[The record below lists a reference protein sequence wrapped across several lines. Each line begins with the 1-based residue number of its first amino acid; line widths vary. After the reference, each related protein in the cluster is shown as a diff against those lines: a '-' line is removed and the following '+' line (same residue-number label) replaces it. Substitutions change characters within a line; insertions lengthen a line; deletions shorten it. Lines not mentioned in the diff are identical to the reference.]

1 MSCQSVCKLCPRL
14 IISESVLFDP
24 TTNNLDITIP
34 DNGYRNCDIV
44 CIVVS
49 QTIPTSTTINALVS
63 VVVGGTR
70 FPLVKCDCTQ
80 ATACE
85 IQTRTK
91 YKTRVITNTVS
102 GTFRLQGRIY
112 CTRPSNLTTL
122 PTTPAVATASV
133 VEETQ
138 VVEPIVARTT
148 LSAKTTPISK
158 TTTKKEVKENE

>member
-1 MSCQSVCKLCPRL
+1 MSCQNVCKLCPRL

-24 TTNNLDITIP
+24 TTNSLDITIP
-34 DNGYRNCDIV
+34 DNGYRDCDTV
-44 CIVVS
+44 CIVVA
-49 QTIPTSTTINALVS
+49 QAIPSSTTINALVYI
-63 VVVGGTR
+63 VVGGTR
-70 FPLVKCDCTQ
+70 FPLVKCSCSQ
-80 ATACE
+80 AVSCE

-91 YKTRVITNTVS
+91 YKTRVVTNTVS

-122 PTTPAVATASV
+122 PTTSAVATASV